1 MNCVVENAEAS
12 RVALYAYTGV
22 EEPSMLFDAYTV
34 GVTLSIEQ
42 LSVNAV
48 RELSGERMLG
58 KKMSAICHA

>member
-42 LSVNAV
+42 LSVNAM